1 MLQDPQYN
9 QYEEQLNLVKDR
21 EITFVCKGRIEGFN
35 TIFFPENLRTLHGRV
50 GPTMTEVRQKYW
62 VPKLWQLTKRLR
74 YMCIGCKR
82 FQATVFKAAVTGLL
96 PKDRTEGSRAF
107 KVIEADYAGRS
118 YTLQAKF
125 QEACTTLPID
135 KSVTHGFCVCNI

>member
-1 MLQDPQYN
+1 
-9 QYEEQLNLVKDR
+9 
-21 EITFVCKGRIEGFN
+21 
-35 TIFFPENLRTLHGRV
+35 
-50 GPTMTEVRQKYW
+50 
-62 VPKLWQLTKRLR
+62 
-74 YMCIGCKR
+74 MCNGCKR

-135 KSVTHGFCVCNI
+135 KSVVYAVQALTTTVVPSLLPVRL